1 MAVDIR
7 DMKRNSVGGPSN
19 LKGIKQEESLSD
31 KVIAYEQIQK
41 WDGVM
46 PKVTGSE
53 SGMLIDIDL
62 DSLGGSSKTA
72 QQPQTENNAQ
82 ISGLPVRSFL
92 RRAPCYQNQVS
103 QDPFR

>member
-72 QQPQTENNAQ
+72 KQPQTENNAQ
-82 ISGLPVRSFL
+82 
-92 RRAPCYQNQVS
+92 
-103 QDPFR
+103 